1 MKAYLQIIL
10 LAIFIIGING
20 VDVCGDFS
28 PTNPDEDYCRMFPTP
43 VNYTHCCYFKSDT
56 QTDTIE
62 GCQPITDDQY
72 ENIKRFKNY
81 MKQNFNYDDFKIKCS
96 GEFLTYSLFALLALL
111 F

>member
-20 VDVCGDFS
+20 VDVCGENPS
-28 PTNPDEDYCRMFPTP
+28 PTDLDEDYCRMFPTP
-43 VNYTHCCYFKSDT
+43 VNYTHCCYFKSDVLN
-56 QTDTIE
+56 E
-62 GCQPITDDQY
+62 CRPITDDQY
-72 ENIKRFKNY
+72 ENIKRYKKY
-81 MKQNFNYDDFKIKCS
+81 MKQYPDFDNLKIKCS

>member
-1 MKAYLQIIL
+1 MKAYLQIAL
-10 LAIFIIGING
+10 LDIFIIGINS
-20 VDVCGDFS
+20 VDVCGQFT

-56 QTDTIE
+56 LE

-72 ENIKRFKNY
+72 ENIKRFKKY
-81 MKQNFNYDDFKIKCS
+81 MKQYPDYANLKIKCS

>member
-1 MKAYLQIIL
+1 MKAYLQIAL
-10 LAIFIIGING
+10 LDIFIIGINS
-20 VDVCGDFS
+20 VDVCGQFT
-28 PTNPDEDYCRMFPTP
+28 PTNPDEDYCRMYPTP

-56 QTDTIE
+56 LE

-72 ENIKRFKNY
+72 ENIKRFKKY
-81 MKQNFNYDDFKIKCS
+81 MKQYPDYANLKIKCS

>member
-1 MKAYLQIIL
+1 MKEYLQIAL

-20 VDVCGDFS
+20 VDVCGEFT
-28 PTNPDEDYCRMFPTP
+28 PTNPDEDYCRMYPTP

-56 QTDTIE
+56 LE

-72 ENIKRFKNY
+72 ENIKRYKKY
-81 MKQNFNYDDFKIKCS
+81 MKQEPNYANFKIKCS

>member
-1 MKAYLQIIL
+1 MKAYLQIAL
-10 LAIFIIGING
+10 LDIFIIGINS
-20 VDVCGDFS
+20 VDVCGQFT

-43 VNYTHCCYFKSDT
+43 VNYTHCCYFK
-56 QTDTIE
+56 TDNLE

-72 ENIKRFKNY
+72 ENIKRYKKY
-81 MKQNFNYDDFKIKCS
+81 MKQEPNYANFKIKCS

>member
-1 MKAYLQIIL
+1 MKEYLQIAL

-20 VDVCGDFS
+20 VDVCGEFT

-43 VNYTHCCYFKSDT
+43 VNYTHCCHFKSDSI
-56 QTDTIE
+56 DD
-62 GCQPITDDQY
+62 CRPITDDQY
-72 ENIKRFKNY
+72 ENIKRFKKY
-81 MKQNFNYDDFKIKCS
+81 MKQDSIYANLKIKCS